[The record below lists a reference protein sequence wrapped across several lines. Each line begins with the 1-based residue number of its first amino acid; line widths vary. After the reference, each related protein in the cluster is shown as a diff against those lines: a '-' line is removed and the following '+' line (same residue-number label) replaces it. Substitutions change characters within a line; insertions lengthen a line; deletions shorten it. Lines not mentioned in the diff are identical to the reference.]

1 MPSFR
6 DHLLT
11 DEKLDEVLAKADPT
25 SKWIRDFVKSDNP
38 KFEGKSKKERIKMAL
53 GAYYAKQRNE
63 EVESVDEGAR
73 ERLSRMMQDKAMV
86 KNPPKIP
93 TPAERR
99 AKEQEEKNAKKDI
112 EEARDPSKMSTKAI
126 RSEIEQIEK
135 KDFDTT
141 SPEESARH
149 TALSREHSRRTTSV
163 PSGMASGYEVD
174 KAVKRG
180 LARKAKAAASTQTE
194 DVDALEEQI
203 HHWSVHHGD
212 GTVRNYPDEKTAK
225 AEYERVKKGRYGKNA
240 KLKPVTQKEMKKLKS
255 YVSNVFKQY
264 GAGGDGMDE
273 SIESIDEISQETKAA
288 YTTKAKAQV
297 KELKPFAKK
306 KSEYRDLAKNLIAKR
321 TAGIAKANEEVV
333 EETIDEAVVHDQYD
347 QYNAMAAKKANDI
360 INSLGKHKKAV
371 YQGYPNSEGYMKEKG
386 SRMHSEHVMSMK
398 NLCRTLQDI
407 HDGLQMDV
415 ENNTP
420 MTPQKVGK

>member
-126 RSEIEQIEK
+126 RSEIDQIEK

-194 DVDALEEQI
+194 EV
-203 HHWSVHHGD
+203 
-212 GTVRNYPDEKTAK
+212 
-225 AEYERVKKGRYGKNA
+225 
-240 KLKPVTQKEMKKLKS
+240 
-255 YVSNVFKQY
+255 
-264 GAGGDGMDE
+264 
-273 SIESIDEISQETKAA
+273 ESIDEISQETKAA

-297 KELKPFAKK
+297 KELQPFTKK

-321 TAGIAKANEEVV
+321 TAGIAKAKDDA

-386 SRMHSEHVMSMK
+386 SRMHSGHVMSMK